1 MPDVHAIL
9 SASGAARWMN
19 CPPSVIL
26 EKKFPDKG
34 SVYAEEGTLAHTLA
48 EVRLRTEYEGKTAQ
62 WARTQLRGIR
72 KSEYYTE
79 EMEEH
84 IDRYASLVAEAINE
98 AGKICP
104 DPKIMFEQRLDFSE
118 YVPEGFGTG
127 DVVIIADDMVQVIDL
142 KYGKGVPVSAEGN
155 PQLRLYGIGALLEYQ
170 LLYDIR
176 RVRMTIIQPRLDNI
190 STEELTAADLLH
202 WAETDVAPKARLA
215 AMGEGEQ
222 TVGPWCQFCKA
233 SAVCR
238 ARADYNL
245 DLMRHEFKDP
255 QLLEPDEIADILGR
269 LPELM
274 SWAKGV
280 GDYAL
285 SQALAGEHYEGWK
298 VVEGVSR
305 RKIEDQAAAQAVLSE
320 AGYESED
327 FLKPA
332 ELKGI
337 TELTKL
343 VGKKKLE
350 EL

>member
-19 CPPSVIL
+19 CPPSVML

-142 KYGKGVPVSAEGN
+142 KYGKGVPVSAE
-155 PQLRLYGIGALLEYQ
+155 
-170 LLYDIR
+170 
-176 RVRMTIIQPRLDNI
+176 
-190 STEELTAADLLH
+190 
-202 WAETDVAPKARLA
+202 
-215 AMGEGEQ
+215 
-222 TVGPWCQFCKA
+222 
-233 SAVCR
+233 
-238 ARADYNL
+238 
-245 DLMRHEFKDP
+245 
-255 QLLEPDEIADILGR
+255 
-269 LPELM
+269 
-274 SWAKGV
+274 
-280 GDYAL
+280 
-285 SQALAGEHYEGWK
+285 
-298 VVEGVSR
+298 
-305 RKIEDQAAAQAVLSE
+305 
-320 AGYESED
+320 
-327 FLKPA
+327 
-332 ELKGI
+332 
-337 TELTKL
+337 
-343 VGKKKLE
+343 
-350 EL
+350 